1 MSINIDKKLLRKAI
15 GLDLLQRSTPLM
27 GLLSGAGTLTYD
39 GEWLILYNPAAGY
52 CAIGTG
58 WGSPAYEATDPAY
71 ALLVA
76 ARCMCVS
83 SDNNVYIFF
92 LEHRKADYNDFQGFR
107 HDGANHCMEFRKGG
121 AEEQINISGQ
131 DWTTEHEF
139 KIKHQKNQTN
149 VQGWIDGVLK
159 ATCADPASFASVQ
172 PFCIYCCEPNGVER
186 TCKLKFPDGI
196 YFWAG

>member
-1 MSINIDKKLLRKAI
+1 MSINIDKEDMRKAL
-15 GLDLLQRSTPLM
+15 GFNLFNRSLPLM
-27 GLLSGAGTLTYD
+27 ALLSGSSTVTYD
-39 GEWLILYNPAAGY
+39 GEYLIITNASGEYSAV
-52 CAIGTG
+52 GTG
-58 WGSPAYEATDPAY
+58 YGSPAYQATRDSY

-76 ARCMCVS
+76 ARCICVS

-92 LEHRKADYNDFQGFR
+92 LEPRKANYDNYQGFR
-107 HDGANHCMEFRKGG
+107 HDGSNHCFEFRKGG

-131 DWTTEHEF
+131 DWTVEREF

-159 ATCADPASFASVQ
+159 ATCADPATYASAQ
-172 PFCIYCCEPNGVER
+172 PYCIYACEPNGVAR